1 MNQIVADKQ
10 SNNRI
15 LVTGGAGFVGSHIV
29 DRLMETGCEIVV
41 FDNFNSGHLDSID
54 QHFDKNG
61 FSLIEGDLL
70 NTREIEMACDNIDFV
85 YHTAA
90 NPDVRL
96 DAMDTKVYFDQNI
109 TATYNLLEA
118 MRKNNISNI
127 AFISTST
134 IYGEAKTI
142 PTPEEY
148 GPLVPIS
155 LYGASKLACEALIT
169 SYSHTFD
176 MRTWIFRFA
185 NIVGNRSTH
194 GIIVDF
200 IEKLKDNPEQLEIL
214 GDGLQSKSYLH
225 VSECVDAIMFIMEH
239 SSDYVNIFNV
249 GSEDTIDAIQIA
261 KIVVDEMGHT
271 NVGFNLKGGKRGWKG
286 DVPQMQ
292 LSIEKLK
299 NLGWV
304 PSLTSEDSVR
314 KTAHSVIYSIL

>member
-1 MNQIVADKQ
+1 MNQIVVDKQ
-10 SNNRI
+10 SNCKI

-41 FDNFNSGHLDSID
+41 FDNFSSGHID
-54 QHFDKNG
+54 FIDKHFDKNG

-70 NTREIEMACDNIDFV
+70 NTRKIEMACDDVNFV

-118 MRKNNISNI
+118 MRKNNIPNI
-127 AFISTST
+127 VFISTST

-148 GPLVPIS
+148 GPLAPIS

-176 MRTWIFRFA
+176 IHSWIFRFA
-185 NIVGNRSTH
+185 NIVGNRNTH
-194 GIIVDF
+194 GIIADF
-200 IEKLKDNPEQLEIL
+200 IKKLKENPKHLEIL
-214 GDGLQSKSYLH
+214 GDGRQSKSYLH
-225 VSECVDAIMFIMEH
+225 ISECVDAIMFAMEH
-239 SSDYVNIFNV
+239 SSEHVNILNI
-249 GSEDTIDAIQIA
+249 GYEDTIDTTQIA
-261 KIVVDEMGHT
+261 KIVVNEMGYKD
-271 NVGFNLKGGKRGWKG
+271 VEFNFIGGKRGWKG

-299 NLGWV
+299 NLGWI
-304 PSLTSEDSVR
+304 PLLTSEDSVR
-314 KTAHSVIYSIL
+314 KTARSSIYSIL